1 MPARFVL
8 GQISDIHALAEQGE
22 EPFRNNDNAARAL
35 ALMALYRPDAI
46 LATGDLANDARA
58 EEYAA
63 LAPILAD
70 APAPLFLLPGNHD
83 DRTLLHEAFPAH
95 AYLPR
100 AGKMSY
106 VVERFPVRLVVL
118 DSTVSDEVGG
128 AFDEEDALWLDAV
141 LSAASKTPTLVALH
155 HPPFLTHERLFD
167 RIGLDRREDFAAVIG
182 CHPQVQL
189 VIAGHHHRAVV
200 GRVAH
205 APAVVAPAT
214 AYTYSMAL
222 HEDQRIGV
230 KSPEA
235 AFALHVWHT
244 PQAPPVSHF
253 IAL

>member
-8 GQISDIHALAEQGE
+8 GQISDIHALAAQGE

-35 ALMALYRPDAI
+35 ALMAPYRPDAI

-100 AGKMSY
+100 VGKMSY

-128 AFDEEDALWLDAV
+128 AFDEEDAQWLDAV
-141 LSAASKTPTLVALH
+141 LSAASETPTLVALH

-182 CHPQVQL
+182 RHKQVQL

-205 APAVVAPAT
+205 ALAVVAPAT

-222 HEDQRIGV
+222 REGQKIGV

-235 AFALHVWHT
+235 GFALHVWDA
-244 PQAPPVSHF
+244 PQAPSVSHF